1 MLGALTVK
9 SQPHFPK
16 KTSEKNQMK
25 VKVYWAEIHKEDT
38 TNGCLSI

>member
-16 KTSEKNQMK
+16 KTNERNQTK
-25 VKVYWAEIHKEDT
+25 VKGVYWAEIIRK
-38 TNGCLSI
+38 I